1 MQFFTLKGKKR
12 QGLVTESEFVC
23 IPYRLL
29 CMFTVF
35 IQGQPKTSSPVTS
48 TKQHSLQMTENALAT
63 STIYYIRVQ

>member
-1 MQFFTLKGKKR
+1 M

-29 CMFTVF
+29 CMCTVF
-35 IQGQPKTSSPVTS
+35 IQGQPKTSSPVTTS